1 MPLQKLEIPGGIIK
15 DRSAYATGGRWTD
28 ADKVRFQQGFPEP
41 IGGWFQESNW
51 TATGTPSNMKAWS
64 NLNGDQLLALGTEQ
78 KLQLVFNDELSD
90 ITPIRETQSLSGPFT
105 TVNESAVVTV
115 ADTGHGA
122 NDGDAVIFS
131 GASAVGGITIDGE
144 HTLTYVDDNT
154 YTITHS
160 SAASSG
166 ATGGGSVTAKY
177 LLSVG
182 SSTSIP
188 GLGWGAGAWSS
199 PREGSPIVQKTITG
213 ITQANP
219 GVVTS
224 NGHGF
229 SNGDI
234 VRITAVVGMVELN
247 GNSYTVANVATNTF
261 ELSGTNTSG
270 FTSYGS
276 AGKATQ
282 QFGWNVAATTSEDG
296 IILEPSQ
303 WSLSL
308 WGEDLIATR
317 RDGGTFVWDATN
329 GAATRAVVLTNA
341 PTNALLS
348 MTSVPDRHVVCFG
361 ADDDPLLVKWSD
373 QEDNATWAA
382 SSTNTA
388 GSQRLHIGHKI
399 VAATQ
404 TRDQILIFTDEAVF
418 GMQFQGPPYTFG
430 FRPLA
435 TSCGPIGQ
443 NAAVE
448 INGIVYWMG
457 CGHFHTFS
465 GRVQELP
472 CPVRDH
478 VFNNINHDK
487 ENLSFGGLNR
497 KFTEIWWFYPT
508 VDTGALDKYVIYNYA
523 TKEWS
528 IGSLSRQVWIDDQD
542 WLEYPIAVSS
552 AGVVFYHENGN
563 SDNGSDIASYVESG
577 AIEISDGARM
587 LLLDKLIP
595 DVEGSPQV
603 TIMASKYNNASEVT
617 KGPFDV
623 SSAIEK
629 VSMRAKGRQIRF
641 KVSRTGQ
648 EYWRF
653 GHSRF
658 EFTVDGTR

>member
-1 MPLQKLEIPGGIIK
+1 
-15 DRSAYATGGRWTD
+15 
-28 ADKVRFQQGFPEP
+28 
-41 IGGWFQESNW
+41 
-51 TATGTPSNMKAWS
+51 
-64 NLNGDQLLALGTEQ
+64 
-78 KLQLVFNDELSD
+78 
-90 ITPIRETQSLSGPFT
+90 
-105 TVNESAVVTV
+105 
-115 ADTGHGA
+115 
-122 NDGDAVIFS
+122 
-131 GASAVGGITIDGE
+131 
-144 HTLTYVDDNT
+144 
-154 YTITHS
+154 
-160 SAASSG
+160 
-166 ATGGGSVTAKY
+166 
-177 LLSVG
+177 
-182 SSTSIP
+182 
-188 GLGWGAGAWSS
+188 
-199 PREGSPIVQKTITG
+199 
-213 ITQANP
+213 
-219 GVVTS
+219 
-224 NGHGF
+224 
-229 SNGDI
+229 
-234 VRITAVVGMVELN
+234 
-247 GNSYTVANVATNTF
+247 
-261 ELSGTNTSG
+261 
-270 FTSYGS
+270 
-276 AGKATQ
+276 
-282 QFGWNVAATTSEDG
+282 
-296 IILEPSQ
+296 
-303 WSLSL
+303 
-308 WGEDLIATR
+308 
-317 RDGGTFVWDATN
+317 
-329 GAATRAVVLTNA
+329 
-341 PTNALLS
+341 

-448 INGIVYWMG
+448 INGVVYWMG
-457 CGHFHTFS
+457 CGHFHTFA
-465 GRVQELP
+465 GRVQEMP

-508 VDTGALDKYVIYNYA
+508 VDTGALDKYVIYNYT

-542 WLEYPIAVSS
+542 WLEYPIAATS

-603 TIMASKYNNASEVT
+603 TVITSKYNNASEVT

-623 SSAIEK
+623 SSTVEK